1 MIIYIAFG
9 AILLAFILS
18 VIYIRRQQKYTNSET
33 LAKKEALEAYQKLLS
48 QKKSSEV
55 RLGLITEQ
63 LAPFLDNFKYD
74 PKKIK
79 FIGMPVDYIYFGDDE
94 IVIIEV
100 KSGNSQLS
108 PTQRDLKKLIEDKKV
123 RWDTYRVK

>member
-9 AILLAFILS
+9 AILVAFIIS
-18 VIYIRRQQKYTNSET
+18 VFYIWQQRKQLIIESTARKEASET
-33 LAKKEALEAYQKLLS
+33 NQKLLS

-55 RLGLITEQ
+55 RLGLIAEQ

-74 PKKIK
+74 PKKVK
-79 FIGMPVDYIYFGDDE
+79 FIGMPIDYIYFGDDE

-123 RWDTYRVK
+123 RWDTYRIK